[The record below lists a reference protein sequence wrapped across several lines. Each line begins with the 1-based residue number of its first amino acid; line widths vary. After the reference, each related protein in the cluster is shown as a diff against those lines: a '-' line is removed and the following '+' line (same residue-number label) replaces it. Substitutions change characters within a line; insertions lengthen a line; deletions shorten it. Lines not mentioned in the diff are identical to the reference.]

1 MTANVMGSTRR
12 IGSIAGTDTEL
23 VPGTAEIRN
32 KLMAAT
38 TLGLRLGAKYPT
50 VKNDVEAL
58 VSRIQAQTERA
69 NRVAGDRTRN
79 QYQKHLFARDLAN
92 DISAEIMRTKDVLS
106 RKSKE
111 LIAEGEDLVEGTLGP
126 RDNYAALYSE
136 IRSWVR
142 ENKTTPEGLQRI
154 SDAYKE
160 NLSIAQA
167 IYHSPHQLLNMEK
180 GLHQTMRMKAAE
192 LFEPKGFAML
202 NEGVDIGGVLK
213 HYDRTNYDVHRS
225 YYHPEMVAEAEASV
239 VQ

>member
-1 MTANVMGSTRR
+1 MQ
-12 IGSIAGTDTEL
+12 
-23 VPGTAEIRN
+23 EI
-32 KLMAAT
+32 
-38 TLGLRLGAKYPT
+38 LR
-50 VKNDVEAL
+50 V
-58 VSRIQAQTERA
+58 
-69 NRVAGDRTRN
+69 N

-111 LIAEGEDLVEGTLGP
+111 LIAEGGDLVEDTLGP

-213 HYDRTNYDVHRS
+213 NYDRTNYDVHRS